1 MSYIIALA
9 GNPNCGKTTLFN
21 ELTGARQHVG
31 NWPGVTV
38 DKKEGIYR
46 KNKEITILD
55 LPGTYSLSPYSA
67 EEIIARDYIVKER
80 PDAVINILDGTS
92 IERNLYLT
100 LQIMETRVPMVIAIN
115 MMDEVEAKG
124 DKIDFLK
131 LEKLLGVPVVGIV
144 ARNGKGLDDL
154 MKAAAKVAESKSL
167 TNRPELFDS
176 QVKEIIEE
184 VRKNLNTTT
193 EEETYWKA
201 LKLVEADEVVFE
213 ELEED
218 KKIKVKGIIENAEK
232 GKGID
237 LEAKIADLRY
247 QYIAKLVKEAV
258 KKSSIGHVE
267 TNSDKLDKLLTNRF
281 LAIPVFALVM
291 YLLFACTFSENFL
304 FIEGL
309 PSPGIWLAGLAEA
322 GWGALTGLLSGLLA
336 NASPWVY
343 SLVID
348 GIMGGIGA
356 VIGFIPLVLIL
367 FLLISVLEDS
377 GYMARVAFVMDRIF
391 RRFGLSGRSFIP
403 LLMGFGCGVPAITS
417 TRTLESEK
425 DRKITTIITG
435 FMPCGAKL
443 PIFALFVS
451 VIFADSNKTL
461 VTYSLYMLSIVVAII
476 VSLLLNKFVY
486 KSETSNFVMEL
497 PQYRI
502 PTGRSVVIHAVEKIK
517 DFAIKAGTIIFLS
530 TILLWV
536 LSNFNINSF
545 NGKNAAANDNGSIMS
560 EMDDSFLAQGSG
572 VIAPIFKPLG
582 FGEWRPTVG
591 IITGWIAKENVVV
604 TFSQLYDEDITAE
617 YLEEFFAGYS
627 TEEMEELGFAD
638 GLYDAEAASAIYAE
652 GILFE
657 GGDENALTTMKDD
670 IPNKA
675 AAYAYMVFNLLC
687 MPCFAAVGAMKR
699 ELKTWKLTGFGIGVQ
714 MITAYVVALLINQIG
729 GLFVA

>member
-1 MSYIIALA
+1 MSYIVALA

-46 KNKEITILD
+46 KNKDVTILD

-124 DKIDFLK
+124 DKIDCAK
-131 LEKLLGVPVVGIV
+131 LEKLLGVPVIGIV

-154 MKAAAKVAESKSL
+154 MKAAVQVAESKKL
-167 TNRPELFDS
+167 TDRPELFDS
-176 QVKEIIEE
+176 QIKDIIEE
-184 VRKNLNTTT
+184 VSRNLGEAT

-201 LKLVEADEVVFE
+201 LKLVEADEVVLE
-213 ELEED
+213 ELEDE
-218 KKIKVKGIIENAEK
+218 KKTKIKLIIENAEK
-232 GKGID
+232 SRGVD
-237 LEAKIADLRY
+237 LEAKIADIRY
-247 QYIAKLVKEAV
+247 QYIARLVKEAV
-258 KKSSIGHVE
+258 KKSAIGHVE
-267 TNSDKLDKLLTNRF
+267 TSSDKLDKLLTNRF
-281 LAIPVFALVM
+281 LALPVFALVM
-291 YLLFACTFSENFL
+291 YLLFAITFSENFL
-304 FIEGL
+304 LIEGL

-322 GWGALTGLLSGLLA
+322 GWGALTGLFESLLVD
-336 NASPWVY
+336 ASPWVY

-348 GIMGGIGA
+348 GIMSGIGA
-356 VIGFIPLVLIL
+356 VIGFIPLVLVL

-403 LLMGFGCGVPAITS
+403 LLMGFGCGVPAITA

-425 DRKITTIITG
+425 DRRITTIITG

-476 VSLLLNKFVY
+476 VSLLLNKFLY

-502 PTGRSVVIHAVEKIK
+502 PTGRSVLIHAVEKIK

-536 LSNFNINSF
+536 LSNFNIDSF
-545 NGKNAAANDNGSIMS
+545 NGKNAAANEDGSVMS
-560 EMDDSFLAQGSG
+560 EMDESFLAQGSG

-582 FGEWRPTVG
+582 FGAWRPTVG

-604 TFSQLYDEDITAE
+604 TFSQLYDEDITPE
-617 YLEEFFAGYS
+617 YLAEFFAGYS
-627 TEEMEELGFAD
+627 AKELEELGFTD
-638 GLYDAEAASAIYAE
+638 GFYDSEAAATIYAE

-714 MITAYVVALLINQIG
+714 MITAYIVALLINQIG